1 MSERE
6 YRKQKRKMLLPQ
18 IICIILT
25 LISGAA
31 FFLPFTTMD
40 MPGDQQT
47 ALPFLEGIKVSTD
60 SDITLADMFD
70 TSLYTYTRIFYQHG
84 KEIWH
89 GEYDNVI
96 FAIVVGLPMLFTLF
110 VLLFVL
116 TRMPIPAI
124 LSAALMVGS
133 IFFGRAV
140 FNDYG
145 VASVVGRYFSIGYG
159 LYLGCAVVLCLS
171 LFWLAVTKRLT
182 KRAYKRMFLK

>member
-70 TSLYTYTRIFYQHG
+70 TSLYTYTRIFY
-84 KEIWH
+84 
-89 GEYDNVI
+89 
-96 FAIVVGLPMLFTLF
+96 
-110 VLLFVL
+110 
-116 TRMPIPAI
+116 RMARK
-124 LSAALMVGS
+124 SGMANM
-133 IFFGRAV
+133 
-140 FNDYG
+140 
-145 VASVVGRYFSIGYG
+145 
-159 LYLGCAVVLCLS
+159 
-171 LFWLAVTKRLT
+171 TT
-182 KRAYKRMFLK
+182 